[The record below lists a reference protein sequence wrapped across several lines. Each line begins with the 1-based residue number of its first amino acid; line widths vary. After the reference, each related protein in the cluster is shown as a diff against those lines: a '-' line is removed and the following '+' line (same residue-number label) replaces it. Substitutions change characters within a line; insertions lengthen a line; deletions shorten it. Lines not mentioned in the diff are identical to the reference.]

1 MYLKGYHVEE
11 DKVLDFP
18 HWMSSSRGLKP
29 PFEDILE
36 KIFLL
41 PAGGWMRWPYHLPRF
56 LFSEWG
62 MLELEDFY
70 IDLHRLTGKQV
81 VCTDINSFL
90 PKKIFTYLKLHVCTA
105 SKSKTQCTCI
115 HMCPSLICSTRN
127 TSTVF
132 LLTSLIV
139 VLCGILKRSV
149 IALLRIRWLLVGV
162 ITMTYTQMVK
172 HIQEK
177 SIGNG
182 KLEKNNLTS
191 KHLYKCCLNAGQ
203 LI

>member
-41 PAGGWMRWPYHLPRF
+41 PAGGSMRWPYPLPRF

-62 MLELEDFY
+62 MLELEEFY

-115 HMCPSLICSTRN
+115 HMCPSLIMFHKKHFHSISSYLPHSSAVWNPQTICHSFAQNKMTAGRRN
-127 TSTVF
+127 HHDLHTDGKTHSRKEHWKWKA
-132 LLTSLIV
+132 
-139 VLCGILKRSV
+139 GKKQPNLKTF
-149 IALLRIRWLLVGV
+149 I
-162 ITMTYTQMVK
+162 
-172 HIQEK
+172 
-177 SIGNG
+177 
-182 KLEKNNLTS
+182 
-191 KHLYKCCLNAGQ
+191 
-203 LI
+203 